1 MLNNASRRNKR
12 NKSPQPI
19 YRHLQKSIAVKIRK
33 GDLKPGDALPSE
45 GKLVKEYGI
54 SRGSVRSALKELQNQ
69 GIIYPVAGKGSFVS
83 EHLSGLQLGEQGRI
97 ALVIPGLEDSDFQIY
112 RGIEDALNAA
122 GFILTI
128 FNSQRSIEQENKNL
142 KLLLEGKEK
151 GAIIFPNWG
160 RTNAEALFELKMAGY
175 PFVLIDRYFR
185 ELETDYVVTDN
196 KRGGFLATEHLIKLG
211 HKQIGIILGLTCTA
225 IEDRF
230 EGYRE
235 ALAQYGLIHEPAL
248 MRRFQ
253 RDDTEENEPSAEI
266 GYNEA
271 VDLLKERPTAIF
283 ATNDFLARGAIKAV
297 QDAGMDIPKDISI
310 IGFDNQAFAEYCT
323 PPLTT
328 VAQPFYRQGQ
338 EAAEILLKKVDAAAD
353 EEPYHCVM
361 PPELVLRGSSAKAMT
376 SNLETIYQ
384 TRDF

>member
-1 MLNNASRRNKR
+1 MIGKRKRRNKG
-12 NKSPQPI
+12 PEPI
-19 YRHLQKSIAVKIRK
+19 YRCLQESIIAKVNK
-33 GDLKPGDALPSE
+33 GEFQPDDALPSE
-45 GKLVKEYGI
+45 NHLAKEYGI
-54 SRGSVRSALKELQNQ
+54 SRGSVRTALKELQNK
-69 GIIYPVAGKGSFVS
+69 GIIYSVVGKGSFINRQIFNQPS
-83 EHLSGLQLGEQGRI
+83 IKQNRI
-97 ALVIPGLEDSDFQIY
+97 AFIVPSLDGSDLQIY
-112 RGIEDALNAA
+112 RGIEDTLNAA
-122 GFILTI
+122 GYMLSI

-142 KLLLEGKEK
+142 KLLLEGKEM

-160 RTNAEALFELKMAGY
+160 QTNAEALFELKMAGY

-310 IGFDNQAFAEYCT
+310 IGFDNQGFAESLN
-323 PPLTT
+323 PALTT
-328 VAQPFYRQGQ
+328 IAQPFYQFGQ
-338 EAAEILLKKVDAAAD
+338 RAVE
-353 EEPYHCVM
+353 M
-361 PPELVLRGSSAKAMT
+361 VLRRLDNSQENQGFKRVT
-376 SNLETIYQ
+376 LEPKLVKRQ
-384 TRDF
+384 SCLGPAVRR